1 MAQKD
6 TSIALRRVNIKVVSW
21 QAGSLEHISGAHSGA
36 RERAVAGWRARAR
49 NGQRRRNI
57 KRDLFAVQVLVL

>member
-57 KRDLFAVQVLVL
+57 